1 MDDRSMFGHPV
12 SGTRRGAWFV
22 SAPEVPT
29 FGLQSL

>member
-1 MDDRSMFGHPV
+1 MFGHPV

-29 FGLQSL
+29 FGCLRLQSL